1 MKQQINLYTPRVAAA
16 RDIWSLPSVIMMVV
30 LVTLIAIFASWG
42 VTQYADAE
50 VAKLN
55 ALQAKNDGLPDQI
68 KMLEKQRKDLRP
80 DPALIQE
87 QKNIRERIAEKQEL
101 SEMLNQMQPG
111 VSNQGFSPYLYGLA
125 EASRGGIWITQF
137 DLNLAQSQVKLNG
150 ITREAEDVPL
160 LLRDLG
166 ETVAFRSIRI
176 ADFSVVKKV
185 KDHQFKLLAYVTG
198 GGGGE
203 Q

>member
-87 QKNIRERIAEKQEL
+87 QKHIRERIAEKQEL

-176 ADFSVVKKV
+176 ADFSVAKKA

-198 GGGGE
+198 GGAGE